1 MSTRSSWAIAA
12 AIGNDRQRG
21 SAAAIGNDRQRPS
34 PTIGSQDRQRPSAT
48 IAELSRSVTES
59 SRPLSSWRLTQ
70 VPSTGENKSRASCP
84 ARYSHADM
92 SSEINFHRQRSATAI
107 GNDRQRPSATAIGKD
122 RQRPS
127 STIGSGHR
135 QRSASW
141 FSPVLGAHVP
151 WTSPWQSSQ
160 GSDDSP
166 DEQARQRHHAHV
178 RASCPRLATGCP
190 KRGRGR
196 GGRK

>member
-48 IAELSRSVTES
+48 IAELPRSVTES

-92 SSEINFHRQRSATAI
+92 SSEINFHRQRPSATIGNGHRQRPSAKIGNGQRQRSAAAI
-107 GNDRQRPSATAIGKD
+107 GNDRHLGSPQCSERTCRGRRLGNRVKGRTTPPTSKLGSATM
-122 RQRPS
+122 PM
-127 STIGSGHR
+127 
-135 QRSASW
+135 
-141 FSPVLGAHVP
+141 
-151 WTSPWQSSQ
+151 
-160 GSDDSP
+160 
-166 DEQARQRHHAHV
+166 
-178 RASCPRLATGCP
+178 
-190 KRGRGR
+190 
-196 GGRK
+196 